1 MGDGGPVEEV
11 FEERPEEGRGG
22 HHQGDGGGAEIDRAG
37 SAVIL
42 LLPQD
47 LLRPVHPLG
56 IRPPDM
62 FM

>member
-1 MGDGGPVEEV
+1 MKWWIVSL
-11 FEERPEEGRGG
+11 
-22 HHQGDGGGAEIDRAG
+22 GA
-37 SAVIL
+37 AVIL